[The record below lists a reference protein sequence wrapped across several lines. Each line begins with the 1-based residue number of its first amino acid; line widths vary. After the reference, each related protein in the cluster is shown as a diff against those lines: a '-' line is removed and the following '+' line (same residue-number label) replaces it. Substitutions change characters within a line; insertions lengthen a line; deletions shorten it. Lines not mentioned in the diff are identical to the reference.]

1 MEFNTFTLIKYVY
14 RKLNAAYLSGCRRF
28 DGSLLGIGGCP
39 MAKDELV
46 GNIPS
51 EKIIEY
57 FQKSSENI
65 NIDKRELDKSIIIAN
80 EIFK

>member
-1 MEFNTFTLIKYVY
+1 
-14 RKLNAAYLSGCRRF
+14 
-28 DGSLLGIGGCP
+28 

-46 GNIPS
+46 GNMPS
-51 EKIIEY
+51 EIIDY

-65 NIDKRELDKSIIIAN
+65 NINKSELDKSIRIAN